1 MKYCKAHLDIWKM
14 RYINIYFIIII
25 YYYITIY
32 FKGIVKCLRQKT
44 WMDERPYEVKG
55 TNDASVDA
63 PKRARINAVKQVCQ
77 LKGKPVVS
85 CAVGL
90 DPPVAANN

>member
-1 MKYCKAHLDIWKM
+1 M
-14 RYINIYFIIII
+14 
-25 YYYITIY
+25 IY

-44 WMDERPYEVKG
+44 WMDERLHEVKG

-63 PKRARINAVKQVCQ
+63 PKRARINAVKQVSQ

-85 CAVGL
+85 CTAGL
-90 DPPVAANN
+90 DLPVAANN